1 MSKSPRAP
9 NLSGEGVSV
18 IGRQVVLVGTI
29 KGLTDVEVLGTFD
42 GGIDAR
48 HIRVAPDAVVTG
60 HVNADEVIIGGRLTG
75 KVKALHIALEA
86 TADVEADLQ
95 YETIEI
101 ASGARVTG
109 RFLPAG
115 KLPVAAFG

>member
-1 MSKSPRAP
+1 MAKTVRAP

-29 KGLTDVEVLGTFD
+29 TGLTDVEVLGTLD

-48 HIRVAPDAVVTG
+48 FLRVGSDAMVTG
-60 HVNADEVIIGGRLTG
+60 QVNAEEVIIGGKLRGT
-75 KVKALHIALEA
+75 VKAQHIALEA

-101 ASGARVTG
+101 ESGARVMG
-109 RFLPAG
+109 RFLPQR
-115 KLPVAAFG
+115 KMPAAAVG

>member
-1 MSKSPRAP
+1 MSKSRAP

-29 KGLTDVEVLGTFD
+29 KGLTDVEVLGTLD
-42 GGIDAR
+42 GGIDAH

-60 HVNADEVIIGGRLTG
+60 QVNADEVIIGGKLTG
-75 KVKALHIALEA
+75 RVKALHITVEA

-95 YETIEI
+95 YETIAI
-101 ASGARVTG
+101 AFGARVTG
-109 RFLPAG
+109 RFLPSG
-115 KLPVAAFG
+115 KLPVAAAG